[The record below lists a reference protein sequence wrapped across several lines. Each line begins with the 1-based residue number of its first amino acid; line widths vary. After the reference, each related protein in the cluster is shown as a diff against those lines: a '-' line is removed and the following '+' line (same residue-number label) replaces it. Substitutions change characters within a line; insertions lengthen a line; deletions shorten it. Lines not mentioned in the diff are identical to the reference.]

1 MLNKVYL
8 RRHTMKIKLIQPAML
23 PRPMDTKLKTRMS
36 PSLALLTLANLT
48 PKEHEVIIENENVE
62 RIDFDEPVDLVA
74 LTVTVDVMNRGVE
87 IAKEFQNRGV
97 TVVAGGIHITADPE
111 GALYYFDAICVGM
124 AERVWAKI
132 LEDKEN
138 YSLKKIYYDMGK
150 IAGKE
155 VVSPNY
161 AMIDHNKYLYTN
173 IISTSRGCPFRCDF
187 CYNSCKNVVKTYI
200 NRPIDDVMKDIK
212 ALKTR
217 HIMFIDD
224 NFIGNPKWTRKLVK
238 EIKPLKLKW
247 NAAVT
252 SNIVDMPEL
261 LDEMKEAGCQSLF
274 IGFESI
280 NSKSIDSV
288 HKVQNSVNRYEK
300 LVDEIHKRGIMI
312 NASFVFGLDE
322 DDASVFKNTLDWI
335 VKNKIETVT
344 SHILTP
350 YPGTKLYSSLME
362 ENRIVDF
369 DLSKYNT
376 AHVVYK
382 PMNMTAEELYNGYL
396 WIYEVVY
403 SFKNIMKRLPKS
415 KKQWIPFL
423 SFNLFYRK
431 FGKMTEILCNMVSF
445 KNIGRFFRWL
455 SYRI

>member
-1 MLNKVYL
+1 
-8 RRHTMKIKLIQPAML
+8 MKIKLIQPAML

-36 PSLALLTLANLT
+36 PSLALLTIANLT

-62 RIDFDEPVDLVA
+62 KIDFNEPVDLVVI
-74 LTVTVDVMNRGVE
+74 TVTVDGMNRAVE
-87 IAKEFQNRGV
+87 ISKEFQNRGV
-97 TVVAGGIHITADPE
+97 TVIAGGIHITADPE
-111 GALYYFDAICVGM
+111 GTVNSFDAISVGM
-124 AERVWAKI
+124 AERVWTRI
-132 LEDKEN
+132 IVDKQN
-138 YSLKKIYYDMGK
+138 NSLMKIYYDMEN

-155 VVSPNY
+155 IVSPDY
-161 AMIDHNKYLYTN
+161 DIIDKSKYLYTN
-173 IISTSRGCPFRCDF
+173 IVSISRGCPFQCDF
-187 CYNSCKNVVKTYI
+187 CYNSCKNVLKTYI
-200 NRPIDDVMKDIK
+200 NRPIDDVIKDIN

-224 NFIGNPKWTRKLVK
+224 NFIGNPKWTSELLK

-280 NSKSIDSV
+280 NSKSLESV

-300 LVDEIHKRGIMI
+300 LVDEVHKRGIMI

-322 DDASVFKNTLDWI
+322 DDGSIFKSTLDWI

-350 YPGTKLYSSLME
+350 YPGTKLYSTLLS

-369 DLSKYNT
+369 NLASYNT
-376 AHVVYK
+376 ASVVYK
-382 PMNMTAEELYNGYL
+382 PKNMTAEELYNGYI
-396 WIYEVVY
+396 WIYKELY
-403 SFKNIMKRLPKS
+403 TFKNIMKRLPKS

-423 SFNLFYRK
+423 SFNFFYRK
-431 FGKMTEILCNMVSF
+431 FGKLTEVFCNIVSF
-445 KNIGRFFRWL
+445 KNVGKFYRWL
-455 SYRI
+455 AYRIK

>member
-1 MLNKVYL
+1 
-8 RRHTMKIKLIQPAML
+8 MKIKLIQPAML

-36 PSLALLTLANLT
+36 PSLALLTIANLT

-62 RIDFDEPVDLVA
+62 KIDFDEPVDMVA
-74 LTVTVDVMNRGVE
+74 ITVTVDVMNRAVE
-87 IAKEFQNRGV
+87 ISKEFQNRGV
-97 TVVAGGIHITADPE
+97 TVIAGGIHITADPE
-111 GALYYFDAICVGM
+111 GALNSFDAICVGM

-132 LEDKEN
+132 LKDKEN
-138 YSLKKIYYDMGK
+138 NSLKKIYYDIEN

-155 VVSPNY
+155 IVSPDY
-161 AMIDHNKYLYTN
+161 YIIDNKKYLYTN
-173 IISTSRGCPFRCDF
+173 IISTSRGCPFQCDF
-187 CYNSCKNVVKTYI
+187 CYNSCKNMLKTYI
-200 NRPIDDVMKDIK
+200 NRPIEDVIKDIK

-224 NFIGNPKWTRKLVK
+224 NFIGNPKWTKKLLK

-261 LDEMKEAGCQSLF
+261 LDEMKESGCQSLF

-322 DDASVFKNTLDWI
+322 DDVSVFKNTLEWI

-350 YPGTKLYSSLME
+350 YPGTKLYSSLIE

-369 DLSKYNT
+369 NLSNYNT

-382 PMNMTAEELYNGYL
+382 PKNMTAEELYNSYL
-396 WIYEVVY
+396 WIYKEVY
-403 SFKNIMKRLPKS
+403 TFKNIMKRLPKS

-431 FGKMTEILCNMVSF
+431 FGKFTELLCDIVSF

-455 SYRI
+455 AYCIK

>member
-1 MLNKVYL
+1 
-8 RRHTMKIKLIQPAML
+8 MKIKLIQPAML

-36 PSLALLTLANLT
+36 PSLALLTIANLT
-48 PKEHEVIIENENVE
+48 PKEHEVIIENENVQN
-62 RIDFDEPVDLVA
+62 IDFDEPVDLVA
-74 LTVTVDVMNRGVE
+74 ITVTVDVMNRAVE
-87 IAKEFQNRGV
+87 ISKEFQKRSV
-97 TVVAGGIHITADPE
+97 TVIAGGIHITADPE
-111 GALYYFDAICVGM
+111 GTLNSFDAICVGM

-132 LEDKEN
+132 LQDKEN
-138 YSLKKIYYDMGK
+138 NSLKKIYYDMEN
-150 IAGKE
+150 ITGKE
-155 VVSPNY
+155 IVSPDY
-161 AMIDHNKYLYTN
+161 YIIDDKKYLYTN

-187 CYNSCKNVVKTYI
+187 CYNSCKNMLKTYI
-200 NRPIDDVMKDIK
+200 NRPIEDVIDDIK

-224 NFIGNPKWTRKLVK
+224 NFIGNPKWTKKLLK

-261 LDEMKEAGCQSLF
+261 LDEMKESGCQSLF

-322 DDASVFKNTLDWI
+322 DDSSVFKNTLEWI

-350 YPGTKLYSSLME
+350 YPGTKLYSSLID

-369 DLSKYNT
+369 NLSNYNT

-382 PMNMTAEELYNGYL
+382 PKNMTAEELYDGYL
-396 WIYEVVY
+396 WIYKEVY
-403 SFKNIMKRLPKS
+403 TFKNIMKRLPKS
-415 KKQWIPFL
+415 KQQWIPFL
-423 SFNLFYRK
+423 AFNLFYRK
-431 FGKMTEILCNMVSF
+431 FGKLTEVLCNIVSF
-445 KNIGRFFRWL
+445 ENIGRFFRGV
-455 SYRI
+455 SYFIK